1 MLHFSKTL
9 VALNIILIVCNI
21 VLVTSIYV
29 NDSSGNSTAEVVQ
42 GVDAPSASE
51 VQLDESEAA
60 ARQQKLDSAVSKLP
74 DNNQAQANS
83 TESNESLTTAS
94 YDDEPFV
101 TTPTPE
107 SIQIAE
113 QQDQILDKQQASE
126 LAEALAEYQDKAD
139 AYRASLN
146 KN

>member
-21 VLVTSIYV
+21 VLITSIYV
-29 NDSSGNSTAEVVQ
+29 NDSSGNSTDEVAQ
-42 GVDAPSASE
+42 SIDAPLAPE
-51 VQLDESEAA
+51 APPEESEAA

-83 TESNESLTTAS
+83 TENNESLTTAS